1 MESEEPLLLEESKGD
16 FPTKKEAFVREVG
29 RVSYIAMPMIVVS
42 MSQYLLRAVPMM
54 MLGHIDELALSSAAI
69 ATSLANV
76 TGFSLLNGMASA
88 LETLCGQAYGA
99 EQYQKVGI
107 YTYGA
112 IIWLILG
119 SLPVCILWIYTD
131 KLLILIGQD
140 PVISVEAG
148 KFSVWL
154 IPSLFPYAIL
164 QALVRYL
171 QTQSLV
177 IPMLWSSLASLC
189 IHLPLCWFFIFKL
202 KLGNVGAAIS
212 ICFSYWSNVILLGI
226 YVKCS
231 STCKKTRASF
241 SRDVFLTAGE
251 FFRFAIPSAV
261 MVCMEWWTFEIVILL
276 GGLLPNPELETSVL
290 SICLTITTM
299 HYLVQY
305 SFGGAAST
313 RVSNELGAGKPQ
325 AAQLVVSTV
334 LVLSITEF
342 VIASA
347 VIFFCRS
354 ILGYSFSNEKD
365 VVDYVNVMTPF
376 LCVSIIMDS
385 LQAVL
390 SGVARGSG
398 WQHIGAYVN
407 LGAYYVVGIPV
418 ALLLGFVLHLK
429 GEGLW
434 SGLIAGATVQSIL
447 LAVITFRTDWEKQAA
462 RVHSTGVSVRTQ
474 GANDR
479 GEKKMAGTERNETGS
494 RFDILNDLDED
505 ETHDV
510 EVTRDSDSRKNN
522 SKTTTSAAKR
532 RIFKERTTVQQ
543 NSVIHIERV
552 KPIEHGTTYLIVNN
566 KISSHIED
574 EEELDRIP
582 FTHAELDEIYGIGG
596 QQIESNPSSSRTHMG
611 MDPRAHEPP
620 GDSIID
626 SEEDADSEEVDML
639 GES

>member
-42 MSQYLLRAVPMM
+42 TSQYLLRAVPMM

-69 ATSLANV
+69 ATSFANV

-231 STCKKTRASF
+231 STCKKTRVSF

-276 GGLLPNPELETSVL
+276 GGLLPNPKLETSVL

-313 RVSNELGAGKPQ
+313 RISNELGAGKPQ
-325 AAQLVVSTV
+325 AAQLVVSIV

-342 VIASA
+342 VFASA

-365 VVDYVNVMTPF
+365 VVDYVKVMTPF

-385 LQAVL
+385 LQVVL

-447 LAVITFRTDWEKQAA
+447 LAVITFCTDWEKQENRFLVMVIRDLLNLCEITKGKDNKALIASNIMIAA
-462 RVHSTGVSVRTQ
+462 VAVNVALQTKNQVARMQNQKGGEEDPMSQLLKRASKGREGDEKGEQEDNDSENNQHTCRSSESRQLGRSMPPIVHVIDVSSSSFVPDELSRNGPTDPLEIARIRSAHQKHSDQ
-474 GANDR
+474 G
-479 GEKKMAGTERNETGS
+479 TS
-494 RFDILNDLDED
+494 
-505 ETHDV
+505 
-510 EVTRDSDSRKNN
+510 N
-522 SKTTTSAAKR
+522 S
-532 RIFKERTTVQQ
+532 
-543 NSVIHIERV
+543 N
-552 KPIEHGTTYLIVNN
+552 
-566 KISSHIED
+566 ISSTA
-574 EEELDRIP
+574 R
-582 FTHAELDEIYGIGG
+582 
-596 QQIESNPSSSRTHMG
+596 SSYSG
-611 MDPRAHEPP
+611 WPNW
-620 GDSIID
+620 
-626 SEEDADSEEVDML
+626 
-639 GES
+639 